1 MSTEKDSE
9 KGISELVG
17 VFTDPII
24 AWPGGWMDTIPK
36 RAKEAITLER
46 LVMCMKVAR
55 GELPTGTNAEALA
68 YIYPRTMEAPMDRV
82 WVDIYVWLGGQ
93 VFPESFKDTDIE
105 VKELTREQM
114 QDLNRLKA
122 WIYQKRIGARLDRSR
137 AERQAKR
144 AVKVAELAAVAA
156 TQLDLFR

>member
-1 MSTEKDSE
+1 MSTEKDVE
-9 KGISELVG
+9 KGISDMVG

-24 AWPGGWMDTIPK
+24 AWPGPWMDTLPK
-36 RAKEAITLER
+36 RVKEAITLER
-46 LVMCMKVAR
+46 LIMCMKVAR

-156 TQLDLFR
+156 TQIALFK